1 MRLLYFI
8 NSITNSGG
16 MERIVIDKINYL
28 ADLQDYNVSLAFYGQ
43 MSDVP
48 FFPINEKVKLL
59 PMDEGAGIS
68 GFSAK
73 IASIH
78 CVWREVKRVIIEAG
92 PDVIVNANMMLVSWI
107 LPFVY
112 RDIPKVVELH
122 FSYEGMKI
130 INKELYGDN
139 RLKPWFNDVLRRTFY
154 AQYDRCV
161 VLTEGDRCDWGFKNI
176 VVIPNFTNVVPKED
190 SYSAD
195 SKVAVN
201 VGRFSP
207 PKNQKLLVEAWNIV
221 HQEVQDWQLQIWGDG
236 EFRDNLNLQISEL
249 GLQDAVHLM
258 GRTHDVASVYQQA
271 SFFVLSSRYE
281 GQPLV
286 MIEAL
291 SCGLPCVCTSVNGV
305 KGVIKD
311 GYNGYIVPSMTPES
325 LAGGIL
331 KMIKNAEDKKSLFSQ
346 NAQESAKTFE
356 KEVIMK
362 RWTDLF
368 TLLLKIRRIDN
379 ARHC

>member
-16 MERIVIDKINYL
+16 MERIVIDKINYQ
-28 ADLQDYNVSLAFYGQ
+28 ADSQDYQVSLAFYGQ
-43 MSDVP
+43 ASDVP
-48 FFPINEKVKLL
+48 FFPINKKVRLL
-59 PMDEGAGIS
+59 QMDEGTGIS

-73 IASIH
+73 IASISH
-78 CVWREVKRVIIEAG
+78 VRREVKRVINEAE
-92 PDVIVNANMMLVSWI
+92 PDVIVNANMILVSWI

-139 RLKPWFNDVLRRTFY
+139 RLKSWFNDALRRIFY
-154 AQYDRCV
+154 AWYDRCV
-161 VLTEGDRCDWGFKNI
+161 VLTEEDRRDWGFKNI
-176 VVIPNFTNVVPKED
+176 AVIPNFTNVVPKGKP
-190 SYSAD
+190 YSID

-207 PKNQKLLVEAWNIV
+207 PKNQKLLLEAWGII
-221 HQEVQDWQLQIWGDG
+221 HQKVPDWQLQIWGDG
-236 EFRDNLNLQISEL
+236 EFRDDLTRQISEL
-249 GLQDAVHLM
+249 GLQDVVLLM

-305 KGVIKD
+305 RGVIEN
-311 GYNGYIVPSMTPES
+311 GYNGYIIPSMTPES
-325 LAGGIL
+325 LAEGIL
-331 KMIKNAEDKKSLFSQ
+331 KMIGNDEKKKSQISQ
-346 NAQESAKTFE
+346 NAQESAKAFE
-356 KEVIMK
+356 KEVIMR

-368 TLLLKIRRIDN
+368 TQLLKDKKN
-379 ARHC
+379 G